1 MKQVNMNIILR
12 VTWHIRPLVAISDV
26 HSAILGAGREIYLTV
41 TTVARVAMLQDLVA
55 MVR

>member
-1 MKQVNMNIILR
+1 MNIILR
-12 VTWHIRPLVAISDV
+12 VTWQIRPLVAISDV